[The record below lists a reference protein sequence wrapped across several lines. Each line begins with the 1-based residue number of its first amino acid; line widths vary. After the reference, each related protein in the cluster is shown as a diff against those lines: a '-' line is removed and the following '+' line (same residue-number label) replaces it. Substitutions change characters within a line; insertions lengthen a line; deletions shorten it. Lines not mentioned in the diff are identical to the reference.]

1 MAVLEHLEPK
11 GVFRFFEDICAIPH
25 GSGNTKAISDYLV
38 AFAKERGLEHYQ
50 DEINNVIIIAPATPG
65 YEQAEPV
72 IIQGHM
78 DMVCEQA
85 ADCTKDMSKEGLDLV
100 VEGDRLFAKGTTLGG
115 DDGIAVAMALALLD
129 SDEYPHPRLEAVF
142 TVDEETGMDGALGLD
157 MSVLKGMRLLN
168 IDSEEEG
175 IFTVGCAGGAKVT
188 MRLPIERESFEGKL
202 LSIKLHG
209 LKGGHSGAEIDKG
222 RANADKLMARLLSAL
237 DRQQEMRLVSVC
249 GGGKDNAIPLAAE
262 ALVCVSDA
270 AGAKA
275 LAERMAADFL
285 REFRVNDGGVE
296 ISVSEGESKLL
307 PMRKEHSR
315 KAISLLVCPP
325 NGIQVMSA
333 EIEGLVQTSLNMGIV
348 KCHENELEI
357 HISVRSSVAS
367 QKQMLLDTLE
377 RIADIHGAAYSVHGD
392 YPGWDYNPASPLR
405 ELMEK
410 VFVRCYGHEPIV
422 GAIHAGLECGLF
434 IEKRPGLDCVSF
446 GPDLQEIHTC
456 RETLFIESTRRTWKL
471 LTEVLKEMK

>member
-1 MAVLEHLEPK
+1 MAVLDHLEPK
-11 GVFRFFEDICAIPH
+11 GVFKFFEDICAIPH

-38 AFAKERGLEHYQ
+38 AFAKQRGLEHYQ
-50 DEINNVIIIAPATPG
+50 DEVNNVVIIGPATPG
-65 YEQAEPV
+65 YEQAESV

-85 ADCTKDMSKEGLDLV
+85 ADCTKDMNTEGLDLA
-100 VEGDRLFAKGTTLGG
+100 VEGDKVFARGTTLGG

-129 SDEYPHPRLEAVF
+129 SDQYPHPRIEAVF
-142 TVDEETGMDGALGLD
+142 TTDEETGMDGAIGLD
-157 MSVLKGMRLLN
+157 MSVLKGRRLINL
-168 IDSEEEG
+168 DSEEEG
-175 IFTVGCAGGAKVT
+175 IFIVGCAGGAKVT
-188 MRLPIERESFEGKL
+188 ICLPIEREAFDGQL
-202 LSIKLHG
+202 MHIRLDG

-222 RANADKLMARLLSAL
+222 RANADKLMARVLSAL
-237 DRQQEMRLVSVC
+237 DKQQDMRLVSVC

-270 AGAKA
+270 EAAKA
-275 LAERMAADFL
+275 LVEKMGVEFL
-285 REFRVNDGGVE
+285 REFRVNDGGVKL
-296 ISVSEGESKLL
+296 SMAEGESDLL
-307 PMRKEHSR
+307 PMSKEHSR

-348 KCHENELEI
+348 KCHEAELEI

-392 YPGWDYNPASPLR
+392 YPGWDYNPDSPLR

-410 VFVRCYGHEPIV
+410 VFTRCYGHAPKVE
-422 GAIHAGLECGLF
+422 AIHAGLECGLF
-434 IEKRPGLDCVSF
+434 IEKCPGLDCVSF

-456 RETLFIESTRRTWKL
+456 REVLYIESTQRTWKL